1 MISKYV
7 KDEKDIKRRLE
18 VDRNS
23 DWDPILHRSLA
34 SEIQTLPHL
43 DSTLRSSAYE
53 NEFHSRSSYP
63 TYKRSKSSADTLAR
77 RLYKSIFN
85 LHIGIHAYIFFV
97 IMLFFFSS
105 LVRCILAAYIL
116 QPAFCAPIS
125 FPPWNP
131 WWPRDDP
138 LTLSTP
144 LGTVKGANVG
154 ANVVRFTL
162 PFAQPPLG
170 DLRFAN
176 PQPVKNFTGHDAT
189 QLPSACYQG
198 NGGRGGNGPSE
209 DCLYTTYYVP
219 TSARQSGDRLPF
231 MVWYHGGS
239 GIVGSASQDGLN
251 AAQWA
256 VKQNVIVVVP
266 QYRLGLFGWLSTADT
281 LDEQQGGAPG
291 AAKVAG
297 NQAIRDVIAALQQI
311 PTLADVLHGDA
322 AKVTIMGQSSG
333 ATMMRALLTTPS
345 AQTLF
350 NNAILVSDPMDYG
363 LSSKDDNNFLGNL
376 AMQSLN
382 CSDVACA
389 RNQTADD
396 ILAATNTAY
405 TDGPQQ
411 NQRISG
417 GTPWR
422 GMIGDLITSSIAT
435 TSHIQKD
442 VIMSTVQNEMGP
454 TTGYYFSF
462 QPAGIMTLS
471 LQGALL
477 SLGQAE
483 NIVFNQNRGMAAA
496 NETIYQIN
504 NTLSDG
510 IRIEFEQ
517 LATDGVWRCAVQSNA
532 YTLAGAGSNI
542 WLAEWDLGATYIS
555 NAQNQYCTTDNRV
568 CHEDDIEMI
577 FGTVPNPTAQQEKA
591 SMEMQTRYS
600 NFAKSGL
607 PNAPNAPSWQP
618 VSSATQLNMILVNPD
633 GSTSI
638 QQTQHAPACAGDA
651 WGNTIKFD
659 YQLYTV

>member
-1 MISKYV
+1 M
-7 KDEKDIKRRLE
+7 
-18 VDRNS
+18 
-23 DWDPILHRSLA
+23 
-34 SEIQTLPHL
+34 
-43 DSTLRSSAYE
+43 
-53 NEFHSRSSYP
+53 
-63 TYKRSKSSADTLAR
+63 
-77 RLYKSIFN
+77 
-85 LHIGIHAYIFFV
+85 
-97 IMLFFFSS
+97 
-105 LVRCILAAYIL
+105 
-116 QPAFCAPIS
+116 CAPLW
-125 FPPWNP
+125 FPHWKP

-154 ANVVRFTL
+154 SNVVRFTL
-162 PFAQPPLG
+162 PFAQPPTG

-176 PQPVKNFTGHDAT
+176 PQPLKNFTGHDAT

-219 TSARQSGDRLPF
+219 MNAHSNGNRLPF

-256 VKQNVIVVVP
+256 SKQNVIVVVP
-266 QYRLGLFGWLSTADT
+266 QYRLGLFGWLSTTDT

-291 AAKVAG
+291 ATKVAG

-311 PTLADVLHGDA
+311 PTLADVLYGDA
-322 AKVTIMGQSSG
+322 SKVTIMGQSSG
-333 ATMMRALLTTPS
+333 ATMMRALLTAPS

-363 LSSKDDNNFLGNL
+363 LSSKDDNNFLGKL

-389 RNQTADD
+389 RTKTADD
-396 ILAATNTAY
+396 ILEATDTAY
-405 TDGPQQ
+405 TDGPKQ

-435 TSHIQKD
+435 TTHIQKD
-442 VIMSTVQNEMGP
+442 VIFTTVQNEMGP
-454 TTGYYFSF
+454 TTGYFFSS
-462 QPAGIMTLS
+462 QPAGATTLS
-471 LQGALL
+471 LQGSLL

-483 NIVFNQNRGMAAA
+483 NIVFNQDRGNIAA
-496 NETIYQIN
+496 NQTIYPVN
-504 NTLSDG
+504 STLDDG
-510 IRIEFEQ
+510 IRIEFEE
-517 LATDGVWRCAVQSNA
+517 LATDGVWRCAVQHNA
-532 YTLAGAGSNI
+532 YTLAQSGSKI
-542 WLAEWDLGATYIS
+542 WLAEWNIGATYVS
-555 NAQNQYCTTDNRV
+555 NEQNSYCTTDSRV
-568 CHEDDIEMI
+568 CHEDDIELI
-577 FGTVPNPTAQQEKA
+577 FGTVSNPTSQQQKA
-591 SMEMQTRYS
+591 SKDMQTRYS
-600 NFAKSGL
+600 NFAKSGI
-607 PNAPNAPSWQP
+607 PNSPNSPPWQS
-618 VSSATQLNMILVNPD
+618 VSSAIQLNIIIVNQD

-638 QQTQHAPACAGDA
+638 QQTQHAPACAGDV
-651 WGNTIKFD
+651 WGNKVKFD